1 MVEAFGVSKILGFAL
16 RHAFLIKDGN
26 VIWRDKKAST
36 SEQAADVLRVLK
48 KFK

>member
-1 MVEAFGVSKILGFAL
+1 MEAFGARRILGFAL

-26 VIWRDKKAST
+26 VIWRVKKASI

-48 KFK
+48 KLK